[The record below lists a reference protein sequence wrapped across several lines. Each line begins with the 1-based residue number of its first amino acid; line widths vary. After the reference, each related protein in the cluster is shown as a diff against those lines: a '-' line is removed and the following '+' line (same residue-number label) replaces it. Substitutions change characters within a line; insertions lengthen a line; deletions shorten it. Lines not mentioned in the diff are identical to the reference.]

1 MRASWLAS
9 ALLALLVPLAAW
21 AAGVQATL
29 DRSTVQLGETVTLN
43 LQVQGAGSSIAMPDL
58 QALQKDFTI
67 LGTSQNRSV
76 SVVNGHASSTMTI
89 GVALRPKHAGTL
101 TVPALDV
108 SGERTAPLQL
118 TVSPPNPDAIARA
131 GGDVFMQA
139 QVTPTHGYVGEQ
151 FSYVQRLYYAVNIT
165 SGTLDPPSVDGMD
178 VRQLG
183 NDLNYQAQRG
193 GRNYQVLER
202 RYALTPQ
209 QAGRIEIPATAFRGD
224 STDPMDP
231 NSFFGSATPL
241 SASAPAVS
249 IEVQA
254 PPASWG
260 SADWLPARDL
270 SLAIEGW
277 PDAQHPA
284 RVGQVVNLTMTMRA
298 SGLPAEALPELSMPT
313 IAGATVYPGTAE
325 QSSKPQ
331 GQWVSGQRQRTFA
344 LVPNQGGTLTVPA
357 VTVQW
362 WNVLTGRAE
371 VAQVPA
377 HQFNVLPAP
386 GGSGVA
392 PPASAG
398 SAPVA
403 AAAAQRAR
411 GAKSTVAGRSWP
423 WPWLV
428 PGLVV
433 LALAGAAAWW
443 WRRHRRGRPAPV
455 PAAPRTTETPAAPT
469 PRQSRLRFLA
479 AARGSDA
486 ASQAHSLLAWAR
498 TERPAIRS
506 LGDLHELL
514 GDVAQR
520 EAVAGLQRQV
530 YAGQPAARGAADL
543 ARVFKRGFAWKTAA
557 GDDQGDG
564 LAPLYPFK
572 LH

>member
-1 MRASWLAS
+1 MHRSWLAA
-9 ALLALLVPLAAW
+9 ALLALLAPLAAW

-43 LQVQGAGSSIAMPDL
+43 LQVQGAGSSIEMPDL

-89 GVALRPKHAGTL
+89 GVALRPNHIGTL
-101 TVPALDV
+101 TIPALDV
-108 SGERTAPLQL
+108 SGEQTAPLQL
-118 TVSPPNPDAIARA
+118 TVDAPNPNAVVRAR
-131 GGDVFMQA
+131 GDVFMQA
-139 QVTPTHGYVGEQ
+139 QITPTHGYVGEQ

-193 GRNYQVLER
+193 GRDYQVLER

-209 QAGRIEIPATAFRGD
+209 QAGRIEIPATGFRGD
-224 STDPMDP
+224 STNPMDP

-241 SASAPAVS
+241 AASAPAVS
-249 IEVQA
+249 IEVQP

-277 PDAQHPA
+277 PDAQHPV

-298 SGLPAEALPELSMPT
+298 TGLPAEALPVLSMPT
-313 IAGATVYPGTAE
+313 IPGATVYPGRAE
-325 QSSKPQ
+325 QSSKPE
-331 GQWVSGQRQRTFA
+331 GQWLSGQRQRTFA

-357 VTVQW
+357 TTVQW
-362 WNVLTGRAE
+362 WNVLTGRVE

-377 HQFNVLPAP
+377 HRLTVLPAL
-386 GGSGVA
+386 GSSGVA
-392 PPASAG
+392 PPASAT
-398 SAPVA
+398 SALA
-403 AAAAQRAR
+403 AAPTAQGTRGEELTMADRA
-411 GAKSTVAGRSWP
+411 WP
-423 WPWLV
+423 WRWLV
-428 PGLVV
+428 LGLVA
-433 LALAGAAAWW
+433 LALVCAAAWW
-443 WRRHRRGRPAPV
+443 WRRHRRDMPAPVPV
-455 PAAPRTTETPAAPT
+455 PAAPATPEAAT
-469 PRQSRLRFLA
+469 PRQGRLRFLA
-479 AARGSDA
+479 AARGKDA
-486 ASQAHSLLAWAR
+486 ALQAHTLLAWAR
-498 TERPAIRS
+498 ADRPSVRS
-506 LGDLHELL
+506 LGDLLDLL
-514 GDVAQR
+514 RDAAQR

-530 YAGQPAARGAADL
+530 YAGQPVAHGTMDL
-543 ARVFKRGFAWKTAA
+543 ARVFKRGFAWKAVA
-557 GDDQGDG
+557 DADQGDG

>member
-1 MRASWLAS
+1 MMRRQWLAA
-9 ALLALLVPLAAW
+9 ALLGLLAPLAAW

-43 LQVQGAGSSIAMPDL
+43 LQVPGAGSSIVMPNL

-67 LGTSQNRSV
+67 LGTSQNHSV
-76 SVVNGHASSTMTI
+76 SVINGHTSSVMTI
-89 GVALRPKHAGTL
+89 GVALRPNHVGTL
-101 TVPALDV
+101 TIPALNV
-108 SGERTAPLQL
+108 SGEQTAPLQL
-118 TVSPPNPDAIARA
+118 TVDAPNPDGVASAR
-131 GGDVFMQA
+131 GDVFMQA

-193 GRNYQVLER
+193 GRDYHVLER

-209 QAGRIEIPATAFRGD
+209 QAGRIEIPATRFRGD
-224 STDPMDP
+224 SADPMDP

-260 SADWLPARDL
+260 NADWLPARDL
-270 SLAIEGW
+270 SLSIDGW
-277 PDAQHPA
+277 PDAQHPV

-298 SGLPAEALPELSMPT
+298 TGLPAEALPALSMPT
-313 IAGATVYPGTAE
+313 IPGATVYPGKAE
-325 QSSKPQ
+325 QSSQPE
-331 GQWVSGQRQRTFA
+331 GQWLAGQRQRTIA

-357 VTVQW
+357 TTVQW
-362 WNVLTGRAE
+362 WNVLTGRTE
-371 VAQVPA
+371 MAQIPA
-377 HQFNVLPAP
+377 HRLTVLPAL
-386 GGSGVA
+386 GRGGVA
-392 PPASAG
+392 PPAAA
-398 SAPVA
+398 SAPMA
-403 AAAAQRAR
+403 TATAQ
-411 GAKSTVAGRSWP
+411 GTHGQELTTAGRTWP
-423 WPWLV
+423 WRWFVL
-428 PGLVV
+428 GVV
-433 LALAGAAAWW
+433 ALALLCAAAWW
-443 WRRHRRGRPAPV
+443 WRRHRRDGPV
-455 PAAPRTTETPAAPT
+455 PEPVAPATSEAAS
-469 PRQSRLRFLA
+469 PRQGRLRFLA

-486 ASQAHSLLAWAR
+486 ALQAHSLLAWAR
-498 TERPAIRS
+498 AERPAVRS
-506 LGDLHELL
+506 LGDVLDLL
-514 GDVAQR
+514 DDAAQR
-520 EAVAGLQRQV
+520 EAVASLQRQV
-530 YAGQPAARGAADL
+530 YAGQSAVRGAVDF
-543 ARVFKRGFAWKTAA
+543 ARVFKRGFAWKAAA

>member
-1 MRASWLAS
+1 MRRSWLAA

-89 GVALRPKHAGTL
+89 GVALRPNHAGTL
-101 TVPALDV
+101 TVPALNV
-108 SGERTAPLQL
+108 NGEQTAPLQL
-118 TVSPPNPDAIARA
+118 TVDAPNPDAVARA
-131 GGDVFMQA
+131 RGDVFMQA
-139 QVTPTHGYVGEQ
+139 QITPTHGYVGEQ

-193 GRNYQVLER
+193 GRDYHVLER

-209 QAGRIEIPATAFRGD
+209 QAGRIEIPATGFRGD
-224 STDPMDP
+224 SSDPMDP

-249 IEVQA
+249 IEVEA

-270 SLAIEGW
+270 TLSIDGW
-277 PDAQHPA
+277 PDAQHPL
-284 RVGQVVNLTMTMRA
+284 RVGEVLNLTMTMRA
-298 SGLPAEALPELSMPT
+298 TGLPAEALPALSMPT
-313 IAGATVYPGTAE
+313 IPGATVYPGKVE
-325 QSSKPQ
+325 QSSKPE
-331 GQWVSGQRQRTFA
+331 GQWLSGQRQRIFA

-357 VTVQW
+357 TSVQW
-362 WNVLTGRAE
+362 WNVLTGRVE

-377 HQFNVLPAP
+377 HRLTVLPAL
-386 GGSGVA
+386 GSSGVA
-392 PPASAG
+392 PPTAAT
-398 SAPVA
+398 SAPA
-403 AAAAQRAR
+403 TATTAQ
-411 GAKSTVAGRSWP
+411 GTHGQELTMAGRTWP
-423 WPWLV
+423 WRWLV
-428 PGLVV
+428 LGLVA
-433 LALAGAAAWW
+433 LALACAAAWW
-443 WRRHRRGRPAPV
+443 WRRHHRGMTVPMPVAP
-455 PAAPRTTETPAAPT
+455 PTPEVAT
-469 PRQSRLRFLA
+469 PRQGRLRFLA

-486 ASQAHSLLAWAR
+486 ALQAHSLLAWAR
-498 TERPAIRS
+498 AERPAIRS
-506 LGDLHELL
+506 LGDLPDLL
-514 GDVAQR
+514 GDAAQR

-530 YAGQPAARGAADL
+530 YAGQPATHGATDL

-557 GDDQGDG
+557 GAGQGDA